1 MNKKLLL
8 TFMACALSSCTYFQ
22 KGAGQVVYHW
32 EKPHTGVE
40 KFSRDHAECLMAAK
54 EFKLMPDFRS
64 WFYTEETKLDT
75 RADWKSSK
83 GIWASYVPDVYKR
96 QQFDLFGMSGEQG
109 KVHSLPVITRTQWI
123 SRAA

>member
-83 GIWASYVPDVYKR
+83 GIWASYVP
-96 QQFDLFGMSGEQG
+96 L
-109 KVHSLPVITRTQWI
+109 SLIHI
-123 SRAA
+123 

>member
-40 KFSRDHAECLMAAK
+40 KFSRT
-54 EFKLMPDFRS
+54 MPS
-64 WFYTEETKLDT
+64 
-75 RADWKSSK
+75 A
-83 GIWASYVPDVYKR
+83 
-96 QQFDLFGMSGEQG
+96 
-109 KVHSLPVITRTQWI
+109 
-123 SRAA
+123 

>member
-40 KFSRDHAECLMAAK
+40 KFSRDLAGCLMAAK
-54 EFKLMPDFRS
+54 EFTLMPDFRS
-64 WFYTEETKLDT
+64 WFYTEVTKLDT
-75 RADWKSSK
+75 RAIANFRRSVQQRRLVL
-83 GIWASYVPDVYKR
+83 IHFFTR
-96 QQFDLFGMSGEQG
+96 CRFLQFDVF
-109 KVHSLPVITRTQWI
+109 
-123 SRAA
+123 A